1 MQAVMQWSC
10 AATLQ
15 DGILH
20 VCAENSVRSQ
30 RHFAPAVAD
39 VWHPFLSFRLSI
51 CMYVLYLKF
60 VTDMWA
66 VSMTLYLCLFVTD
79 CGEKG

>member
-1 MQAVMQWSC
+1 MFGLK
-10 AATLQ
+10 TLS
-15 DGILH
+15 DH
-20 VCAENSVRSQ
+20 NKDVQ

-79 CGEKG
+79 CGEEG